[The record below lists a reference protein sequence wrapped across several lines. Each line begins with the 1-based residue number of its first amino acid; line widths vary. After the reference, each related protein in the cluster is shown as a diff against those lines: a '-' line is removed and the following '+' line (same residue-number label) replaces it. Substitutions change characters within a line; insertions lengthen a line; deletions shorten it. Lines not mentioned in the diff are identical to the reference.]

1 MTITEQLMEML
12 NNKGGSQASAFDFVK
27 ARMISG
33 DYTIGESHNNGNPCR
48 DVNTLIDRADLYTTH
63 RVIKDIDDYGIGQ
76 IKVPSEVMKFI
87 NSPRRLLGKVIYGD
101 HDDKFSKMFVEMTRA
116 RR

>member
-12 NNKGGSQASAFDFVK
+12 NNKGGSQASVFDFVK

-48 DVNTLIDRADLYTTH
+48 DVDKLIDSADLYTTH

-76 IKVPSEVMKFI
+76 TAVPSEVMKFI

>member
-1 MTITEQLMEML
+1 MTITEQLIEML
-12 NNKGGSQASAFDFVK
+12 NNKRGTQSSVFDFVR

-48 DVNTLIDRADLYTTH
+48 DVDTLIDRADLYTTH
-63 RVIKDIDDYGIGQ
+63 RVIKDIDDYSIGQ
-76 IKVPSEVMKFI
+76 TKVPSEVMKFI

-101 HDDKFSKMFVEMTRA
+101 HDDKFSRMYAEMTRG

>member
-12 NNKGGSQASAFDFVK
+12 GNKHGTQTSVFDHVR
-27 ARMISG
+27 ARMITG

-48 DVNTLIDRADLYTTH
+48 DVDTLIDRADLYTTH

-76 IKVPSEVMKFI
+76 TKVPPEVIKFI

-101 HDDKFSKMFVEMTRA
+101 HDDKFSRMFAEMTRG

>member
-12 NNKGGSQASAFDFVK
+12 SNKGGNQASVFDFLK
-27 ARMISG
+27 ARITSG

-48 DVNTLIDRADLYTTH
+48 DVDTLIDRADLYTIH

-76 IKVPSEVMKFI
+76 IEVPSEVMKFI

-101 HDDKFSKMFVEMTRA
+101 HDDKFSRMYAEMTRG

>member
-12 NNKGGSQASAFDFVK
+12 GNKHGTQTSVFDHVR
-27 ARMISG
+27 ARMITG
-33 DYTIGESHNNGNPCR
+33 DYTIGESHNNGNPCH
-48 DVNTLIDRADLYTTH
+48 DVDTLIDRADLYTIH

-76 IKVPSEVMKFI
+76 TAVPSEVMKFI

-101 HDDKFSKMFVEMTRA
+101 RDDKFSKMFVEMTRG